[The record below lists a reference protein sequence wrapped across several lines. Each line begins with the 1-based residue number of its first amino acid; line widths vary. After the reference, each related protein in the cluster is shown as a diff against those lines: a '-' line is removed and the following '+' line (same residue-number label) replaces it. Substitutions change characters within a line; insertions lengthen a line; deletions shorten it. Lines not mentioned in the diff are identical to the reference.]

1 MTGTLYWITGLS
13 GSGKTSISKIIYN
26 NFRKKKDN
34 IVFLDGDSMRR
45 ILNLETTGFDVIT
58 RKKNAYIYVQ
68 LAQLLTNQ
76 GIDVIFATIAM
87 FNEIRDWNRKNIFN
101 YIEIYIKSN
110 IETLV
115 KRDNKGIY
123 GKIKEKKI
131 KNVVGIDIELEE
143 PQNPDMTILN
153 DGSFSIN
160 DLANNIIKKI
170 ETIEKKNYNEN

>member
-26 NFRKKKDN
+26 NYRKEKDN
-34 IVFLDGDSMRR
+34 IVFLDGDNMRR

-87 FNEIRDWNRKNIFN
+87 FNEIRDWNRKNILN
-101 YIEIYIKSN
+101 YREIYIKSN
-110 IETLV
+110 IENLV
-115 KRDNKGIY
+115 KRDAKGIY
-123 GKIKEKKI
+123 GKIKKKKI
-131 KNVVGIDIELEE
+131 KNSPPDVGVLIELTNNLCFE
-143 PQNPDMTILN
+143 NFILSDKNFFLIIISLIITIV
-153 DGSFSIN
+153 IK
-160 DLANNIIKKI
+160 NI
-170 ETIEKKNYNEN
+170 

>member
-26 NFRKKKDN
+26 NYRKEKDN
-34 IVFLDGDSMRR
+34 IVFLDGDNMRK

-101 YIEIYIKSN
+101 YREIYIKSN
-110 IETLV
+110 IENLV
-115 KRDNKGIY
+115 KKRCKGIY
-123 GKIKEKKI
+123 GKIKKKI
-131 KNVVGIDIELEE
+131 KHVVGIDIELEE
-143 PQNPDMTILN
+143 PQNPDIIELN
-153 DGSFSIN
+153 DGSISIS
-160 DLANNIIKKI
+160 DLADKIIKKLK
-170 ETIEKKNYNEN
+170 TIEKKNNNEN